1 MDTGN
6 LQAKAREAGKLLK
19 AMGNERRLLILC
31 LLASGEKSVG
41 DLEVAVNLSQSALSQ
56 HLARL
61 RRDGLVSTR
70 RQAQTIFYSID
81 SIAAAMVMKALHDHW
96 SARREQ
102 ASAFAQPSEEAGTV
116 SACP

>member
-6 LQAKAREAGKLLK
+6 LQAKAREAGTLLK

-31 LLASGEKSVG
+31 HLAKEEKSVG
-41 DLEVAVNLSQSALSQ
+41 DLETAIGISQSALSQ

-61 RRDGLVSTR
+61 RRDGLVRTR

-81 SIAAAMVMKALHDHW
+81 SAAAAMVIKALEDHW
-96 SARREQ
+96 SAKREPPPC
-102 ASAFAQPSEEAGTV
+102 FAQPSDETGTV

>member
-6 LQAKAREAGKLLK
+6 LQAKAREAGTLLK

-31 LLASGEKSVG
+31 QLAGGEKSVG
-41 DLEVAVNLSQSALSQ
+41 ELEDAIDLSQSALSQ

-61 RRDGLVSTR
+61 RRDGLVTTR
-70 RQAQTIFYSID
+70 RQKQTIFYSID
-81 SIAAAMVMKALHDHW
+81 STAAAMVMKALEDHW
-96 SARREQ
+96 SFRREQ
-102 ASAFAQPSEEAGTV
+102 ASCFTQPSDETGTV